1 MKHKSSDQINSSVK
15 YKYMWPEP
23 RIEGNVSFLSLV

>member
-1 MKHKSSDQINSSVK
+1 MKHTSSDHINSSVK

-23 RIEGNVSFLSLV
+23 HIEGNVFFLSLV